1 MGFPKDFMWGVAT
14 SSYQIEGAVT
24 QGGRGATIWDTFS
37 HTHGKTLNGDTGD
50 VACDHYNRYQED
62 VALMASL
69 AVQSYRFS
77 LAWSR
82 ILPQGT
88 GKINH
93 EGLDFYD
100 RLIDALLAHNIT
112 PMVTLYHWDLPQ
124 TLQDAGGWV
133 ARDIVHAFVNYA
145 DVATR
150 RLGDRVKL
158 WTTHNEPWCISFLS
172 HFVGEHAPGQRDMR
186 SALAAAHHVM
196 LSHGMALEAIRAN
209 VGDAKA
215 GITLNF
221 THVDPADDREE
232 DIAAAHRLDG
242 YFNRWFLDPI
252 FKAQYPEDMWAFFGS
267 LVPSVHEGDLEVI
280 ARPMDYLGMNYYT
293 RTLVG
298 AGKEEPFFTRTVRA
312 RAEHTAMDWEV
323 YPQGMETL
331 LVRIHETYSPP
342 AIYITENG
350 AAFDDAPDAEGNISD
365 ARRQAFLEAHFEAA
379 ERAIARGVPLKG
391 YYVWSFLDNFEW
403 AFGYERRFGIVYVD
417 FKTQKRTP
425 KQSALWYRDWIE
437 AQKAQA

>member
-1 MGFPKDFMWGVAT
+1 MGFPKDFVWGVAT
-14 SSYQIEGAVT
+14 SSYQIEGAVA
-24 QGGRGATIWDTFS
+24 QDGRGATIWDTFS
-37 HTHGKTLNGDTGD
+37 HTPGKTLNGDTGD
-50 VACDHYNRYQED
+50 VACDHYNRYKED

-88 GKINH
+88 GKVNGR
-93 EGLDFYD
+93 GLDFYD
-100 RLIDALLAHNIT
+100 RLVDELLSRGIV

-133 ARDIVHAFVNYA
+133 SREIVNAFVEYV

-150 RLGDRVKL
+150 HLGDRVKL

-172 HFVGEHAPGQRDMR
+172 HFLGEHAPGQRSMR

-209 VGDAKA
+209 VRDVQA

-232 DIAAAHRLDG
+232 DITAAHRYDG
-242 YFNRWFLDPI
+242 YFNRWFLDPL
-252 FKAQYPEDMWAFFGS
+252 FKAQYPEDMWAFFGN
-267 LVPSVHEGDLEVI
+267 LVPPVQEGDLETI

-293 RTLVG
+293 RTLIG
-298 AGKEEPFFTRTVRA
+298 AGKEEPFFTRTERA

-323 YPQGMETL
+323 HPQGMEKL
-331 LVRIHETYSPP
+331 LVRIHETYNPP

-350 AAFDDAPDAEGNISD
+350 AAFDDAPNAEGEIAD

-379 ERAIARGVPLKG
+379 ERALAQGVPLKG

-425 KQSALWYRDWIE
+425 KQSARWYRDWIE
-437 AQKAQA
+437 AHKA